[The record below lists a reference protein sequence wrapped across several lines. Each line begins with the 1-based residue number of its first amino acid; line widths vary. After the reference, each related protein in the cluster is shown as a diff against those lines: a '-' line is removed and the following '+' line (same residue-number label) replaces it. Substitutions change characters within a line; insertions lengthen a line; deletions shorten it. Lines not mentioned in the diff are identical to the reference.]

1 MRPAATSPFAALG
14 SESRAFVAPYGRPES
29 LLFACPKRSNQEKGH
44 PGFVQ
49 RSLCERCALR
59 CSQSGSRRV
68 RAGARRSCAAA
79 ERGHPWPRT
88 CAPFPAG
95 LLRYSARTRAVARG
109 AGRQSSSSGS
119 AIHPDRSEAAA
130 RMAASWGPCRS
141 AGGWRISPQGRAHDA
156 RVFFASTRM
165 CCRKTPQAER
175 ALAGQ
180 DARRA
185 TGRGGLLFGYFLL
198 ATQEKVTRADRR
210 SD

>member
-1 MRPAATSPFAALG
+1 M
-14 SESRAFVAPYGRPES
+14 
-29 LLFACPKRSNQEKGH
+29 
-44 PGFVQ
+44 
-49 RSLCERCALR
+49 LCKRCALR

-175 ALAGQ
+175 ELAGQ

-185 TGRGGLLFGYFLL
+185 TGPGWPSLWLLSLGHSRESDSGRPQVGLKALL
-198 ATQEKVTRADRR
+198 GSRTRLPQWSRRPKGATKRFALRRQVGNATRQPPAAYTETTAHP
-210 SD
+210 